1 MTAHFP
7 GEINLDVWARA
18 CNNATM
24 QVFSTSEQNTM
35 HVTWSNYS
43 SLLASTPFRTL

>member
-18 CNNATM
+18 CNNAAM
-24 QVFSTSEQNTM
+24 QVFSTSEQNAM
-35 HVTWSNYS
+35 HVT
-43 SLLASTPFRTL
+43 